1 MRLNNLHEPTEM
13 SLPHA
18 AFAIPGDINTLTG
31 GYIYE
36 RRLLEGLRTLGHD
49 VKHIEL
55 AASFP
60 DPSPEHMADAVKQL
74 QALPEDCPLILDGL
88 VYGSIATQGLAQVRA
103 PIVAMIHHPLALES
117 GLSDERRSHL
127 YQTERD
133 NLTFARH
140 VLVPSPHTATILAK
154 DYGVDPK
161 SISIARPGT
170 DKPTGVSTPVDPP
183 LILSVGIQHPRK
195 GHDILLKA
203 LASITDQIW
212 QAVIVGSP
220 YDAEHAADLVG
231 LQEQLGLMER
241 VQLAGRVS
249 AEELSDLYQTASI
262 FALAT
267 RYEGYGIV
275 FDEALAHGLPIV
287 SCHTG
292 AVPDTVPEDVGLLV
306 PPDEPE
312 PFANALRQL
321 LEDKAKR
328 NTMAAASQHVSK
340 TLPSWLDTARVA
352 SDVLTSLSAH
362 SSVAS
367 ANREVSPSP

>member
-1 MRLNNLHEPTEM
+1 M
-13 SLPHA
+13 SLSPA

-49 VKHIEL
+49 MAHIQL

-60 DPSPEHMADAVKQL
+60 DPSPKDMADAVEKL
-74 QALPEDCPLILDGL
+74 CALPEDRPLILDGL
-88 VYGSIATQGLAQVRA
+88 VYGSIATAGLAKVNT

-117 GLSDERRSHL
+117 GLGEGRRAHL

-133 NLTFARH
+133 NLALAQH
-140 VLVPSPHTATILAK
+140 VLVPSPHTANILA
-154 DYGVDPK
+154 DEYYVDPK
-161 SISIARPGT
+161 RISIARPGT
-170 DKPTGVSTPVDPP
+170 DKPTGVSAPVDPP

-195 GHDILLKA
+195 GHDVLLKA
-203 LASITDQIW
+203 LAEIIDLNW

-220 YDAEHAADLVG
+220 YDADHAADLTALCVK
-231 LQEQLGLMER
+231 LGLTGR
-241 VQLAGRVS
+241 VRLAGRVS
-249 AEELSDLYQTASI
+249 SQELNDLYRAASV

-292 AVPDTVPEDVGLLV
+292 AVPGTVPQDARLLV
-306 PPDEPE
+306 PPEEPE
-312 PFANALRQL
+312 PFAHALRGL
-321 LEDKAKR
+321 LSDSAKR
-328 NTMAAASQHVSK
+328 TELASAAQAAGK

-352 SDVLTSLSAH
+352 SRVLATLSLQHSAMGGR
-362 SSVAS
+362 SLQ
-367 ANREVSPSP
+367 